1 MFLLLPML
9 IFGLFLLV
17 KGADWFVSGS
27 ASLATHF
34 RISPIVIGLTVV
46 AFGTSLPEL
55 IVNLISSLHGASDL
69 AVGNVMGSN
78 IANVLL
84 VLGGT
89 ALVTPLVL
97 RKTTVWREI
106 PLAILAAILVF
117 MMGNDGLFVGRA
129 ESVLDR
135 IDGLVLICFFF
146 VYLYYTFGIS
156 RKDVKV
162 GEFAEIHLGKS
173 FAYIAAGVAMLYLG
187 GEWAVNGAIG
197 IAKLLQLSDTVIG
210 LTVIGIGT
218 SLPEFAT
225 TYLAAKRGH
234 ADLAIGNAIGSNIF
248 NIFWVLGMSAT
259 VRPLPFNTENG
270 LDAFFVVAASMLLFI
285 MMFLGKKHTL
295 GRWEGLLFIF
305 IFIAYLTFRLKFF

>member
-1 MFLLLPML
+1 ML
-9 IFGLFLLV
+9 AFGLYLLV
-17 KGADWFVSGS
+17 KGADWFVDGS

-34 RISPIVIGLTVV
+34 KISPIVIGLTVV

-55 IVNLISSLHGASDL
+55 IVNLISSFHGEQAL
-69 AVGNVMGSN
+69 AIGNVMGSN
-78 IANVLL
+78 IANILL

-89 ALVTPLVL
+89 ACVTPLVL
-97 RKTTVWREI
+97 KRSTVWREI
-106 PLAILAAILVF
+106 PLAILASILIF

-135 IDGLVLICFFF
+135 IDGLVLVCFFF

-156 RKDVKV
+156 RKDVQIGGFEK
-162 GEFAEIHLGKS
+162 LSLWKS
-173 FAYIAAGVAMLYLG
+173 TGFIVAGIAMLYLG
-187 GEWAVNGAIG
+187 GDWSVNGAMG
-197 IAKLLQLSDTVIG
+197 IAQALRLSDTVIG

-248 NIFWVLGMSAT
+248 NTFWVLGMSAT
-259 VRPLPFNTENG
+259 IRPLPFNTENG
-270 LDAFFVVAASMLLFI
+270 LDAFFVIASSILLFV

-295 GRWEGLLFIF
+295 GRVEGAIFVVIF
-305 IFIAYLTFRLKFF
+305 ISYLVFRLKFF

>member
-1 MFLLLPML
+1 ML
-9 IFGLFLLV
+9 AFGLFLLV
-17 KGADWFVSGS
+17 KGADWFVNGS
-27 ASLATHF
+27 ASLATRF
-34 RISPIVIGLTVV
+34 RINPIVIGLTVV

-55 IVNLISSLHGASDL
+55 IVNLISSFHGSSDL
-69 AVGNVMGSN
+69 AIGNVMGSN

-84 VLGGT
+84 VLGAT
-89 ALVTPLVL
+89 ACVTPLVL
-97 RKTTVWREI
+97 KRTTVWREI

-129 ESVLDR
+129 DSVLDR

-156 RKDVKV
+156 RKDVKI
-162 GEFAEIHLGKS
+162 GAFEEKHIWKTIG
-173 FAYIAAGVAMLYLG
+173 YIVAGMGMLYLG
-187 GEWAVNGAIG
+187 GEWAVSGAMG
-197 IAKLLQLSDTVIG
+197 ISRALGLSDTVIG
-210 LTVIGIGT
+210 LTVVGIGT

-225 TYLAAKRGH
+225 TYLAARKGH

-259 VRPLPFNTENG
+259 IRPLPFNTENG
-270 LDAFFVVAASMLLFI
+270 VDAFFVVTASVLLFI

-295 GRWEGLLFIF
+295 GRSEGILFLLIF
-305 IFIAYLTFRLKFF
+305 FGYLIFRLKFF

>member
-1 MFLLLPML
+1 ML
-9 IFGLFLLV
+9 AFGLFLLV
-17 KGADWFVSGS
+17 KGADWFVNGS

-55 IVNLISSLHGASDL
+55 IVNLISSFHGASDL
-69 AVGNVMGSN
+69 AIGNVMGSN

-97 RKTTVWREI
+97 KKTTVWREI

-156 RKDVKV
+156 RKDVKI
-162 GEFAEIHLGKS
+162 GEFEEIHLGKS
-173 FAYIAAGVAMLYLG
+173 IAYILAGVAMLYLG
-187 GEWAVNGAIG
+187 GEWAVNGAMG
-197 IAKLLQLSDTVIG
+197 IAKLLRLSDTVIG
-210 LTVIGIGT
+210 LTVVGIGT

-225 TYLAAKRGH
+225 TYLAARKGH

-248 NIFWVLGMSAT
+248 NIFWVLGMSA
-259 VRPLPFNTENG
+259 VFRPLPFNTENG

-295 GRWEGLLFIF
+295 GRWEGLIFIF
-305 IFIAYLTFRLKFF
+305 IFVAYLTFRLRFF